1 MSDARD
7 NLPIREASDED
18 LMFRYRDGEEDAFT
32 EIVRRYRTRIVN
44 TAYRVVGDFAK
55 AEDDAQETFIRVYRN
70 AHRYKSIAKF
80 STWIYT
86 IALNVA
92 RNELRNTKRKKLVSL
107 DAFGAN
113 TDSDPST
120 YEIPDESSKPDEEAE
135 RDQLRTIFN
144 AAIVKLPERYRTVF
158 VLRDV
163 QGLSYEEM
171 AEILKIPKGTVKSRM
186 NRARQKFKELI
197 EPIVGESVVDN

>member
-1 MSDARD
+1 MNDARD

-55 AEDDAQETFIRVYRN
+55 AEDVAQETFIRVYRN

-92 RNELRNTKRKKLVSL
+92 RNELRNTKRKRLVSL
-107 DAFGAN
+107 EAFGAG
-113 TDSDPST
+113 TDSEPST
-120 YEIPDESSKPDEEAE
+120 YEIPDESSQPDVEAE
-135 RDQLRTIFN
+135 REQLRTIFN
-144 AAIVKLPERYRTVF
+144 AAIARLPIRYRAVF

-171 AEILKIPKGTVKSRM
+171 AEVLKIPKGTVKSRM
-186 NRARQKFKELI
+186 NRARKKFKELI